1 MSDEYA
7 SSGFKGSLVNE
18 CPPPSSSLHARAHLL
33 LPTQLPPVGAPTK
46 PTRQAT
52 TPPRATVRP
61 ASPHRASP
69 SHAPRAGTSSGGYG
83 AGQSSWSTDA
93 QRGRT
98 DAERASAAG
107 GLVDQSTSGG
117 GLAGSLQD
125 AQQGRDTS
133 GAPGM
138 AGAQGLDPYGKNPD
152 SREEAAEMLAH
163 GSADRRGEQ
172 FESGPAGSVEQGNL
186 GA

>member
-18 CPPPSSSLHARAHLL
+18 CPPPPSSLLARAHL
-33 LPTQLPPVGAPTK
+33 LPTQLPPAGAPTT

-52 TPPRATVRP
+52 TPPRVTVRP
-61 ASPHRASP
+61 SASHHASS

-107 GLVDQSTSGG
+107 GLIDQSTSGG
-117 GLAGSLQD
+117 GLSGALQD
-125 AQQGRDTS
+125 TQQGRDTS
-133 GAPGM
+133 GVPGM

-152 SREEAAEMLAH
+152 SREEVAEMLAH